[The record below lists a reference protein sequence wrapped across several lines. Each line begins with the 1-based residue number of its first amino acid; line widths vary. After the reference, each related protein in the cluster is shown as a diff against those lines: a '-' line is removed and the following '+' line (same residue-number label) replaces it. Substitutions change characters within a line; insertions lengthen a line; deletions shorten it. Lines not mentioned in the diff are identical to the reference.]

1 LISSSA
7 PQPAFTSSETLP
19 DLDIDIGRGID
30 FYKWAVCGFALLIF
44 GIFIALGFWRTHLDI
59 VERQTTL
66 ATDTAA
72 AVDSILERVETPL
85 PKLAALVGRDCD
97 AAHAALVS
105 ATDAVPYLRGAMLI
119 RRGRTYCAT
128 NTALVDS
135 PLTSWFP
142 QSTATTPQYRLKL
155 GTPVRPGF
163 PLLMMFY
170 PGATADSGV
179 ILVVEG
185 TYFQDMLR
193 YAQHFGMTGISL
205 STGHDIM
212 GHDSTGYDRLSTDGT
227 LTTAP
232 AGQETARR
240 TDIAHAMHHP
250 LNVEMHASAELRD
263 AIRKRELLVF
273 VPIGLIVSVLA
284 AVLGLTTLAPRR
296 RLLRTVRMGL
306 KRNEFFVHYQPLIAL
321 RTGECIGIEALLRWN
336 HPRWGPI
343 GPGSFIGTVEA
354 TALIVPVTRV
364 VVARAFAEMARHG
377 IPDHLH
383 VAFNLAPRHLM
394 TDQIVADI
402 AQAMANGTVRK
413 HPLILEITERHLIED
428 HAISVRTFD
437 ALKALGI
444 SLAIDDFGTENNS
457 ITQLQDF
464 RFDFLKIDQR
474 FVAELDR
481 DRLDIVK
488 GIVAMARQLNLQVIA
503 EGVETER
510 QATHLRELGI
520 DYAQGFYYAHPMSAE
535 SLKNWLGTR
544 QPAVVLH

>member
-1 LISSSA
+1 MISSSA
-7 PQPAFTSSETLP
+7 PQPAYTAPETASETLP

-44 GIFIALGFWRTHLDI
+44 GLFIALGFWRTHLDI
-59 VERQTTL
+59 AERQTNL
-66 ATDTAA
+66 STDTAA
-72 AVDSILERVETPL
+72 AVDAILDRVETPL
-85 PKLAALVGRDCD
+85 PQLAALVGRDCD

-105 ATDAVPYLRGAMLI
+105 ATGAVPYLRGAMLI

-128 NTALVDS
+128 DTALVDS
-135 PLTSWFP
+135 SLTSWFP
-142 QSTATTPQYRLKL
+142 QSTATPQYRFKL
-155 GTPVRPGF
+155 STLIRPGF

-185 TYFQDMLR
+185 TYFLDMLR

-205 STGHDIM
+205 STGHDV
-212 GHDSTGYDRLSTDGT
+212 LSTDGT
-227 LTTAP
+227 VTTVP
-232 AGQETARR
+232 AGLEPDAR
-240 TDIAHAMHHP
+240 TDIAHGVHHP
-250 LNVEMHASAELRD
+250 FNVEMHASAALRG
-263 AIRKRELLVF
+263 AIRERELLVF

-306 KRNEFFVHYQPLIAL
+306 KRNEFFVHYQPLIAV

-336 HPRWGPI
+336 HPRWGRI
-343 GPGSFIGTVEA
+343 GPGSFIGVVEA

-383 VAFNLAPRHLM
+383 VALNLAPRHLM

-457 ITQLQDF
+457 IKQLQEF

-488 GIVAMARQLNLQVIA
+488 GIVAMARQLNLKVIA

-510 QATHLRELGI
+510 QANHLRELGI

-535 SLKNWLGTR
+535 SLKNWLSAR